1 MERHTTVEELAALW
15 LRERELRS
23 ELTGRSVSVERARL
37 GSLIAL
43 YGESSPDEL
52 DRRAVLDW
60 QSTIGHLAPATRRA
74 TVGAVGRFLRWLYA
88 ENRTGADLSAH
99 LIKVREPR
107 RAPRA
112 LNPSDVA
119 TVIEACPSERGRA
132 IIVLM
137 VELGLRCVEVSRLD
151 LDDYNA
157 SSATIFVRGKS
168 GNERVLP
175 LTRRAEEQLCRYLS
189 ERGTA
194 SGPLFLAVGSK
205 RSPDGRISAKWISKR
220 TGRLMRDAGVHK
232 PGDRR
237 TAHAL
242 RHTAASDVLDRCH
255 DIRAVQQMLGHQ
267 SLATTE
273 VYLRRADL
281 GRLRQAME
289 GRQYCGSAS

>member
-1 MERHTTVEELAALW
+1 MEWQTTVAEFAALW

-37 GSLIAL
+37 ASLIAL
-43 YGESSPDEL
+43 YGRSSPDAL

-88 ENRTGADLSAH
+88 ENRTGADLSAY
-99 LIKVREPR
+99 LVKVREPR

-119 TVIEACPSERGRA
+119 TVIEACPSARSRA

-151 LDDYNA
+151 IDDYNA
-157 SSATIFVRGKS
+157 SSSTIFVRGKS

-175 LTRRAEEQLCRYLS
+175 LTRRAEEHLRRYLS
-189 ERGTA
+189 ERGTG

-220 TGRLMRDAGVHK
+220 IGRLMRDAGVHK

-273 VYLRRADL
+273 IYLRRADL

-289 GRQYCGSAS
+289 GREYYGSAS